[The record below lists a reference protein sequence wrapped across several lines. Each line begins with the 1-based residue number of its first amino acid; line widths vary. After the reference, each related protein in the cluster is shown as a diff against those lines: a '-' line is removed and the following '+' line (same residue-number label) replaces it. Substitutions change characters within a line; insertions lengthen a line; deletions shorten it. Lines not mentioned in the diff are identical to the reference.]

1 MSRDS
6 LIARIE
12 LIKKEIEALTK
23 VLAQEYRDNVLG
35 GVNNMEQYTAHK
47 ERLTELNSDL
57 VAALDLLA
65 IA

>member
-6 LIARIE
+6 LIARTE

-23 VLAQEYRDNVLG
+23 VLAQEYRDNVIG
-35 GVNNMEQYTAHK
+35 GADNMAQYTAHK
-47 ERLTELNSDL
+47 ERLTVLNSDL

-65 IA
+65 IE